1 MCISLKAFRA
11 YFRMTDDSLN
21 QRWPNPSRARFKPG
35 FVSYQAENGF
45 TKGSGSPGESTVYL

>member
-1 MCISLKAFRA
+1 
-11 YFRMTDDSLN
+11 MTDDSLN

-45 TKGSGSPGESTVYL
+45 TKGSGSPGESAVYL